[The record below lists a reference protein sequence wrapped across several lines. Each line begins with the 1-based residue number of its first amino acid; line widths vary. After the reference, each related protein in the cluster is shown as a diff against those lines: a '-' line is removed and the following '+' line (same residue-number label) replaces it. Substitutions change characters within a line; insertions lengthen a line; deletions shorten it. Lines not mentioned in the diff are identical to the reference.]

1 MFETSISKL
10 IGGAG
15 VVTAGTVGGLL
26 AFLDNPADCVHVPY
40 NMLATSEAAFA
51 AVNADTLRLD
61 GYLAFHHAY
70 NPETGETGLHHKVAS
85 IVALG
90 DYGPLS
96 ASDLDETD
104 ARHMLIHKPGA
115 SHDGLIMDWRLW
127 QEAGWKIISTSED
140 LPKC

>member
-1 MFETSISKL
+1 MDIWSFLFGS
-10 IGGAG
+10 AG
-15 VVTAGTVGGLL
+15 VVTAGTVGGFL
-26 AFLDNPADCVHVPY
+26 AFLEDPMDCAHVPY

-61 GYLAFHHAY
+61 GYLAFHHPY
-70 NPETGETGLHHKVAS
+70 DPKTGETGLHHKVAS

-127 QEAGWKIISTSED
+127 REAGWVVISTAED